1 MTCQY
6 HFNWFS
12 PVCYRCFFFAFLK
25 SQVSNSL
32 LIQSPSPTI
41 FSHLKPQLYLTIFPH
56 DFSIWIKLAASSF
69 EYRNLHDLQK
79 VVEGDANMP
88 KKCGRR
94 HTRIENA
101 YYPTHVATRCLW
113 LALLYL
119 HNIPIISFFDNAQ
132 MIKQKVVGL
141 YRIWAA
147 FLSSILFDKTQMI
160 KQKNYQ
166 NFFFW

>member
-6 HFNWFS
+6 HFNWFPLCVIVAS
-12 PVCYRCFFFAFLK
+12 SSLFSSLK
-25 SQVSNSL
+25 S
-32 LIQSPSPTI
+32 PTPCWYNPPVQTSSATWNPHCI
-41 FSHLKPQLYLTIFPH
+41 YQFPH
-56 DFSIWIKLAASSF
+56 MIFSIWIKLAASSF
-69 EYRNLHDLQK
+69 EYWNLHDLQK

-101 YYPTHVATRCLW
+101 YSPTHVATRCLW

-160 KQKNYQ
+160 KQKNYH